1 MLTLL
6 TMSEVITVSI
16 LAHKRRWFIILVL
29 LALLGGLFY
38 FMTRP
43 KPVAVL
49 LQSVDHG
56 KVESIVANTR
66 AGTVKACRRAHLAP
80 PSGGQIATMQ
90 VHIGDH
96 VESGQVLLTLWNDDL
111 KAQIQLARG
120 DVKAARAGAEQIC
133 LQADEA
139 EREARRQTRL
149 KETGQVSEGSALP
162 DAGLGMVVLTNA
174 RASKASCRASQA
186 QVQVAES
193 RVAVAQAALERT
205 LLKAPF
211 AGYVA
216 EVNGELGEFVTPSP
230 PGIPT
235 PPAIDL
241 VDTSCLYISAPIDEV
256 DAPQIKTGMLA
267 RITLD
272 AFPNTHFLGAV
283 DRVAPYVLETEKQA
297 RTVEVEALFANPDEY
312 KALIP
317 GYSADIEIIVASH
330 DEVLRIPTEAV
341 LEGNRV
347 LVYPVSGVLEER
359 SFQSGLRNWKYT
371 EVVSGLEAGE
381 QVVVSIGRA
390 DVKAGQLATPE
401 SAANVN
407 SMSQ

>member
-1 MLTLL
+1 M
-6 TMSEVITVSI
+6 
-16 LAHKRRWFIILVL
+16 LAHIRGWIIALVVIAA
-29 LALLGGLFY
+29 LAGLY
-38 FMTRP
+38 HYLSRP

-49 LQSVDHG
+49 LQAVDRG

-80 PSGGQIATMQ
+80 PTGGQIATMQ
-90 VHIGDH
+90 VHIGDR
-96 VESGQVLLTLWNDDL
+96 VEADQVLLTLWNDDL
-111 KAQIQLARG
+111 KAQMQLAQG
-120 DVKAARAGAEQIC
+120 DVKVVRANARQVC

-139 EREARRQTRL
+139 DREAKRQLRL
-149 KETGQVSEGSALP
+149 KATGQVSEGSA
-162 DAGLGMVVLTNA
+162 DRAETDA
-174 RASKASCRASQA
+174 RALKASCQGAQA
-186 QVQVAES
+186 QIQVAES
-193 RVAVAQAALERT
+193 RVDAARAALERT

-256 DAPQIKTGMLA
+256 DAPQIRTGMLA

-297 RTVEVEALFANPDEY
+297 RTVDVEALFANPDEY
-312 KALIP
+312 KDLIP

-330 DEVLRIPTEAV
+330 DDVLRIPTEAV

-347 LVYPVSGVLEER
+347 FIFPASGVLEER
-359 SFQSGLRNWKYT
+359 SFESGLRNWQYT
-371 EVVSGLEAGE
+371 EVLSGLSEGE
-381 QVVVSIGRA
+381 RLVVSVERA
-390 DVKAGQLATPE
+390 GVKAGQPARPE
-401 SAANVN
+401 SPARDEP
-407 SMSQ
+407 SSQ

>member
-1 MLTLL
+1 
-6 TMSEVITVSI
+6 VSI
-16 LAHKRRWFIILVL
+16 LAHKRGWIITLIVVAA
-29 LALLGGLFY
+29 LAGLY
-38 FMTRP
+38 HYLSRP

-49 LQSVDHG
+49 LQSIDRG

-66 AGTVKACRRAHLAP
+66 AGTVKACRRALLAP
-80 PSGGQIATMQ
+80 PTGGQIASMQ
-90 VHIGDH
+90 VHIGDR
-96 VESGQVLLTLWNDDL
+96 VEAGQVLLTLWNDDL
-111 KAQIQLARG
+111 KAQMQLAQG
-120 DVKAARAGAEQIC
+120 DVKVVRASAKQAC

-139 EREARRQTRL
+139 EREAKRQLRL
-149 KETGQVSEGSALP
+149 KATGQVSEGSA
-162 DAGLGMVVLTNA
+162 DRADTEA
-174 RASKASCRASQA
+174 RARRASCQGAQA
-186 QVQVAES
+186 QIKVAES
-193 RVAVAQAALERT
+193 RVDAARAALERT

-256 DAPQIKTGMLA
+256 DAPQIRTGMLA

-330 DEVLRIPTEAV
+330 DVVLRIPTEAV

-347 LVYPVSGVLEER
+347 LVYPASGVLEER
-359 SFQSGLRNWKYT
+359 LFESGLRNWQFT
-371 EVVSGLEAGE
+371 EVLSGLSQGE
-381 QVVVSIGRA
+381 RVVVSVERA
-390 DVKAGQLATPE
+390 GVKAGQPARPE
-401 SAANVN
+401 SPAKDNT
-407 SMSQ
+407 SPR